1 MAAYNKKFIV
11 SANSFQPPK
20 TLTLSQ
26 TPSLRKELMKK
37 NQMARWRLGSLKFVL
52 NFTVTLAHL
61 YCELLNNGCH

>member
-1 MAAYNKKFIV
+1 MATYNKKFIV

-37 NQMARWRLGSLKFVL
+37 IKWLGGGWG
-52 NFTVTLAHL
+52 H
-61 YCELLNNGCH
+61 